1 MARSA
6 AHRTLICVISRW
18 LRLTYIG
25 RMDRVNIP
33 AAALVLVSDGRR
45 ARFLRNTGT
54 AAEPHL
60 VLESALDSENPY
72 TRDQGT
78 DRPGRYLGPDGHG
91 RSAMEET
98 DWHQQAEERFAAQ
111 VANLLYHMEHARKFD
126 ELVVVAPP
134 KMLGDLRARL
144 HKEVAECVVAEV
156 AKDLTGHPLPEIGRL
171 LS

>member
-1 MARSA
+1 MSFRRCGA
-6 AHRTLICVISRW
+6 LIYIDRMESEH
-18 LRLTYIG
+18 LT
-25 RMDRVNIP
+25 IP
-33 AAALVLVSDGRR
+33 TAALVLVSDGRR

-60 VLESALDSENPY
+60 VLESALDFENP
-72 TRDQGT
+72 R
-78 DRPGRYLGPDGHG
+78 L
-91 RSAMEET
+91 AMEAA
-98 DWHQQAEERFAAQ
+98 DWHQQAEERFASQ

-144 HKEVAECVVAEV
+144 HREVADCVIAEV
-156 AKDLTGHPLPEIGRL
+156 ARDLTGHPLPEIGRL